1 LLRWME
7 VRRCLSLLIEEEEST
22 RPDEF
27 QLKKLFAVRCSCLK
41 IIRPVFFI
49 CHNTIFTATIQDIVV
64 LLSGPCASTRG
75 VGRLECRMQRR
86 YDEYNEDIL
95 ELQPK

>member
-1 LLRWME
+1 ME

-49 CHNTIFTATIQDIVV
+49 CHNIQYLLLQFKILLYSYQV
-64 LLSGPCASTRG
+64 LVLALEASA
-75 VGRLECRMQRR
+75 VSNVECSADTTSTMKI
-86 YDEYNEDIL
+86 Y
-95 ELQPK
+95 